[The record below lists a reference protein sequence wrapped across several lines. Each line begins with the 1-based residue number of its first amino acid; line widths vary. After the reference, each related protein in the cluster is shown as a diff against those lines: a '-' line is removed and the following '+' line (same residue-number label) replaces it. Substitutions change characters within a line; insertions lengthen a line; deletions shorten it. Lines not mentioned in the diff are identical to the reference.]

1 MKPSSLKRA
10 IERAFAAGLVPFV
23 RSSPGLGKSAIIRQI
38 AQEHN
43 LKVLDLR
50 LGQCDMTD
58 LLGFPNIE
66 NGRSVYH
73 PPKDIPIEGDEIPHG
88 YNGWLLFLDEMNT
101 APKAVQAAA

>member
-1 MKPSSLKRA
+1 
-10 IERAFAAGLVPFV
+10 
-23 RSSPGLGKSAIIRQI
+23 
-38 AQEHN
+38 
-43 LKVLDLR
+43 
-50 LGQCDMTD
+50 

-73 PPKDIPIEGDEIPHG
+73 PPKDIPIVGDKVPEG